1 MILYFTLP
9 LALTVFVEVPVAAL
23 LGLRTKLALAAV
35 VAVSLVTN
43 PLLNYAGLL
52 LAQFVDWGQ
61 STALAFV
68 VVAVGE
74 IVVVIVEW
82 RLLVWALV
90 GSRRHLLMI
99 AALMNAASACAG
111 LVLWL

>member
-1 MILYFTLP
+1 VILHFTLP
-9 LALTVFVEVPVAAL
+9 LALTVVVELPVAAL

-43 PLLNYAGLL
+43 PVLNYAGLL
-52 LAQFVDWGQ
+52 LAQVMDWGQ
-61 STALAFV
+61 SAPLALV

-82 RLLVWALV
+82 RLLVWALG
-90 GSRRHLLMI
+90 GSQRHLLMI
-99 AALMNAASACAG
+99 AALMNAASALVG
-111 LVLWL
+111 LVLWV